1 MKEHEVYK
9 TQSNRICDISGELEH
24 ADVAR
29 KLAEHGKPISAGQII
44 KIGQRLICM
53 GDSMSLG
60 GLEAGPTDTDDL
72 QSQVARVQS

>member
-1 MKEHEVYK
+1 MKYIKLKAIGFVIFP
-9 TQSNRICDISGELEH
+9 SSIEH

-29 KLAEHGKPISAGQII
+29 KFSEHGAPISAGQII

-72 QSQVARVQS
+72 QSQVARARS